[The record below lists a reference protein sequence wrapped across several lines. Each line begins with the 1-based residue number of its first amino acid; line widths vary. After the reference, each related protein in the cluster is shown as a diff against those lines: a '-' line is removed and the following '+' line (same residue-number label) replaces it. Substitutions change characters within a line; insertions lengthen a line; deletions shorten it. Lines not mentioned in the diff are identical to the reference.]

1 MMATGSARSASWSR
15 LQVLTAPRGR
25 SMRLP
30 IDRETPMRRLLI
42 ATTTACLAASGT
54 AGTGTAAPAS
64 SSVTASV
71 GATTVSP
78 FPFADPESAMRYLA
92 AAYNRND
99 AATVRSVTTPSARV
113 ALAEHGKVMTN
124 LQLRRCER
132 RKEIGDYLCSFTY
145 AYPASLHKK
154 SYQHGI
160 AVFVAGPATKQGW
173 YMTVLESCGEA

>member
-1 MMATGSARSASWSR
+1 
-15 LQVLTAPRGR
+15 
-25 SMRLP
+25 
-30 IDRETPMRRLLI
+30 
-42 ATTTACLAASGT
+42 
-54 AGTGTAAPAS
+54 
-64 SSVTASV
+64 
-71 GATTVSP
+71 
-78 FPFADPESAMRYLA
+78 MRYLA
-92 AAYNRND
+92 AAYNRKD
-99 AATVRSVTTPSARV
+99 SATVRSVTTPSARV

-145 AYPASLHKK
+145 AFPGSLHKK